1 MRRSEHYADRVS
13 SAGSRVFVARLA
25 GTTVFDPIGDQVGR
39 VRDVVVLLASK
50 GAPRA
55 VGLVVEV
62 PGRRRVFLPLTR
74 VTSIDSGQV
83 ISTGLLNLRR
93 FEQRPFETLAI
104 GELLDRQVDL
114 VDGSGTAT
122 IVDVAI
128 EQQRSRDWYVSKL
141 FVRRQP
147 PGKGGLIRRRG
158 ETLLVDVADV
168 RSLASAGVQRAD
180 LLLASYEDLKPADL
194 ADVLHELGTT
204 RRLEVA
210 RALDNERLA
219 DVLEE
224 LPEDDQVAILSGLSL
239 NRAADVLDVMQ
250 PDDAA
255 DLLSELPVEQATE
268 LLELMEPEEA
278 RDVRR
283 LLAYE
288 DNTAGGLMTTEPV
301 ILGPETTI
309 AAALAHVR
317 RQDLTPALASMV
329 FVVRPPVET
338 PTGRFLG
345 VVHFQRLL
353 REAPHDLIGGLLD
366 TEIER
371 VVADA
376 PLSQLTRLLATY
388 NLLALPVVDDER
400 RLLGAVSVDDVL
412 DHLLPQDWRE
422 NDTEETDRAM
432 TEQMEAGRG

>member
-1 MRRSEHYADRVS
+1 MVS
-13 SAGSRVFVARLA
+13 VGSRVFVARLA

-39 VRDVVVLLASK
+39 VRDVVVLLRAK
-50 GAPRA
+50 GAPRV

-74 VTSIDSGQV
+74 VTSIDTGQV
-83 ISTGLLNLRR
+83 ISTGLVNMRR
-93 FEQRPFETLAI
+93 FEQRGSETLAI
-104 GELLDRQVDL
+104 GELLDRRVEL
-114 VDGSGTAT
+114 TDGSGEAT
-122 IVDVAI
+122 VVDLAM
-128 EQQRSRDWYVSKL
+128 EQQRTRDWLITKL
-141 FVRRQP
+141 FVRRQL
-147 PGKGGLIRRRG
+147 PGKTSLMRRRG
-158 ETLLVDVADV
+158 ETLLVDAEDV
-168 RSLASAGVQRAD
+168 RSLAPSSAQGAE

-194 ADVLHELGTT
+194 ADVMHEMAAT

-210 RALDNERLA
+210 RALNNERLA

-224 LPEDDQVAILSGLSL
+224 LPEDDQVAILSGLTRS
-239 NRAADVLDVMQ
+239 RAADVLDVMQ

-255 DLLSELPVEQATE
+255 DLLSELPVEQAAE

-288 DNTAGGLMTTEPV
+288 ENTAGGLMTTEPV

-309 AAALAHVR
+309 AGALAHIR
-317 RQDLTPALASMV
+317 RQDLTPALGSMV

-353 REAPHDLIGGLLD
+353 REAPHAAIGGLLD
-366 TEIER
+366 TEIEA
-371 VVADA
+371 VTPEA
-376 PLSQLTRLLATY
+376 PLSQVTRLLATY
-388 NLLALPVVDDER
+388 NLLALPVLDGER

-412 DHLLPQDWRE
+412 DHLLPSDWRE
-422 NDTEETDRAM
+422 ADEDETDRAM
-432 TEQMEAGRG
+432 TEHLEAGHA